1 MHDPVL
7 QAVGW
12 GREAL
17 LLTLK
22 LSLPLL
28 MIGLIVGVLVSILQA
43 ATQVQEQTLSFVPKI
58 VAVVAAL
65 FVGLPW
71 FLTQVIEYT
80 ERLLTDMVAWG
91 WFF

>member
-12 GREAL
+12 GREAII
-17 LLTLK
+17 LTLK

-28 MIGLIVGVLVSILQA
+28 LIGLVVGVVISILQA

-58 VAVVAAL
+58 VAVVGAL
-65 FVGLPW
+65 FIGLPW
-71 FLTQVIEYT
+71 FLTQLIEYT
-80 ERLLTDMVAWG
+80 QKLLHDMVSWG

>member
-7 QAVGW
+7 EAVGW

-17 LLTLK
+17 VLTLK

-28 MIGLIVGVLVSILQA
+28 MIGLVVGVAVSILQA

-58 VAVVAAL
+58 IAVVAAL
-65 FVGLPW
+65 FIALPW
-71 FLTQVIEYT
+71 FLTQLIEYT
-80 ERLLTDMVAWG
+80 ERLLRDMVAWG